1 MLPPEPATSVA
12 AVAVSA
18 TGLTIL
24 GISTGLQPDIL
35 LAGFAGGLWALTY
48 QPPAPLFRR
57 AAATAGS
64 AVVAG
69 YLSPIAVAILH
80 GALPGDLSR
89 EIAQTAFGLL
99 IGLISQ
105 RVIGPAVLRIA
116 DRKAREYDDGN

>member
-1 MLPPEPATSVA
+1 MLPEPTSSVSA
-12 AVAVSA
+12 IAVSA
-18 TGLTIL
+18 TGLTLL

-57 AAATAGS
+57 AAATLGS

-69 YLSPIAVAILH
+69 YLSPIAVAVLRS
-80 GALPGDLSR
+80 ALPGDLSR
-89 EIAQTAFGLL
+89 EIAQTSFGLL
-99 IGLISQ
+99 IGLVSQ

-116 DRKAREYDDGN
+116 DRRAKEFDGDR

>member
-1 MLPPEPATSVA
+1 MMPEPTSSVA

-48 QPPAPLFRR
+48 QPPASAFRR
-57 AAATAGS
+57 VAATLGS

-69 YLSPIAVAILH
+69 YLSPIAVLVLR
-80 GALPGDLSR
+80 GALPGDVSK
-89 EIAQTAFGLL
+89 EIAQTSFGLL
-99 IGLISQ
+99 IGLLSQ
-105 RVIGPAVLRIA
+105 QKLGPLVLRIA
-116 DRKAREYDDGN
+116 DKRAKDLE

>member
-1 MLPPEPATSVA
+1 MLPEPTSSVSA
-12 AVAVSA
+12 IAVSA
-18 TGLTIL
+18 TGLTLL

-57 AAATAGS
+57 AAATLGS

-69 YLSPIAVAILH
+69 YLSPIAVAVLRS
-80 GALPGDLSR
+80 ALPGDLSR
-89 EIAQTAFGLL
+89 EIAQTSFGLL
-99 IGLISQ
+99 IGLVSQ

-116 DRKAREYDDGN
+116 DRRAKEFDGER

>member
-1 MLPPEPATSVA
+1 MLPEPTTSVSA
-12 AVAVSA
+12 IAVSA
-18 TGLTIL
+18 TGLMLL

-48 QPPAPLFRR
+48 QPPAPLLRR
-57 AAATAGS
+57 AAATLGS

-69 YLSPIAVAILH
+69 YLSPIAVAVLRS
-80 GALPGDLSR
+80 ALPGDLSR

>member
-48 QPPAPLFRR
+48 QSPAPLFRR

-69 YLSPIAVAILH
+69 YLSPIAVAILR

-89 EIAQTAFGLL
+89 EIAQNAFGLL

>member
-1 MLPPEPATSVA
+1 MLPEPTSSVSA
-12 AVAVSA
+12 IAVSA
-18 TGLTIL
+18 TGLTLL

-35 LAGFAGGLWALTY
+35 LAGFAGGLWSLTY

-57 AAATAGS
+57 AAATLGS

-69 YLSPIAVAILH
+69 YLSPIAVAVLRS
-80 GALPGDLSR
+80 ALPGDLSR
-89 EIAQTAFGLL
+89 EIAQTSFGLL

>member
-48 QPPAPLFRR
+48 QPPATLFRR

-69 YLSPIAVAILH
+69 YLSPLAVAVLRSAI
-80 GALPGDLSR
+80 PGDLSR
-89 EIAQTAFGLL
+89 EIAQTSFGLL
-99 IGLISQ
+99 IGLVSQ

-116 DRKAREYDDGN
+116 DRRAKEFDSER

>member
-48 QPPAPLFRR
+48 QPPAPLLRR
-57 AAATAGS
+57 AAATLGS

-69 YLSPIAVAILH
+69 YLSPIAVAVLRS
-80 GALPGDLSR
+80 ALPGDPSR

>member
-18 TGLTIL
+18 
-24 GISTGLQPDIL
+24 TGLQPDIL

-48 QPPAPLFRR
+48 QPPEPLFRR
-57 AAATAGS
+57 AAVTAGS
-64 AVVAG
+64 AIVAG
-69 YLSPIAVAILH
+69 YLSPIAVAILR

-89 EIAQTAFGLL
+89 ELAQTAFGLL
-99 IGLISQ
+99 IGLVSQ

-116 DRKAREYDDGN
+116 DRKARDFDHER

>member
-1 MLPPEPATSVA
+1 MLPEPTTSVSA
-12 AVAVSA
+12 IAVSA
-18 TGLTIL
+18 TGLMLL

-48 QPPAPLFRR
+48 QPPAPLLRR
-57 AAATAGS
+57 AAATLGS

-69 YLSPIAVAILH
+69 YLSPIAVAVLRS
-80 GALPGDLSR
+80 ALPGDPSR